1 MMGPSD
7 SNSTQQ
13 FHLFPELPYEL
24 RALIWRFSFCRPIQ
38 VQLELGTGSIPALL
52 PEHIQGLCSFSYDK
66 NTTPPALLTCKESR
80 DIALSSYNCFPPR
93 TIHNRIYYSPDLPTI
108 YYYPLYDNIHL
119 EGVAKL
125 VECATRIG
133 LRPSDMETLAM
144 EISAFAAS
152 QFPGSLMKV
161 SWMVS
166 RQQSIDRGTGT
177 SE

>member
-13 FHLFPELPYEL
+13 FHLFPELPYKL

-38 VQLELGTGSIPALL
+38 VQPELGTGSIPALL
-52 PEHIQGLCSFSYDK
+52 PEHIQGLFSFSYDR

-80 DIALSSYNCFPPR
+80 DIALSSYDCFPPR
-93 TIHNRIYYSPDLPTI
+93 TIYNRIYSPDLPTI
-108 YYYPLYDNIHL
+108 YYYPLYDDIHL

-125 VECATRIG
+125 VECATRLG
-133 LRPSDMETLAM
+133 LRPSDIETLAM

-152 QFPGSLMKV
+152 QFPGSPMEV
-161 SWMVS
+161 SWIVS